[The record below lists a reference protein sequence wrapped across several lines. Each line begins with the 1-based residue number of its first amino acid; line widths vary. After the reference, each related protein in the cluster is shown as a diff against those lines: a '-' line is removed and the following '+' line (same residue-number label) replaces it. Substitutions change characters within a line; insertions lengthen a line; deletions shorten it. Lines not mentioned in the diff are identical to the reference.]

1 MINAVIESSRQAL
14 SFVDGAMTN
23 ELVLRLPNGER
34 FSAVVDDAG
43 LRAVIS
49 AFAEQGG
56 PAVQRAVSAAP
67 APVAQWSPPATA
79 PVPESRHTQS
89 LAGLELDQ
97 ADNAE
102 FGGDYAGPPDTTDE
116 NAWVPSKSSQ
126 DAPALRVSAD
136 AQGNP
141 VIQGH
146 NVRDSRE
153 LVGGRNAE
161 LEDDGVGSV

>member
-1 MINAVIESSRQAL
+1 MINVVIESSRQAL
-14 SFVDGAMTN
+14 SFADGAMTN

-43 LRAVIS
+43 LKAVIL

-56 PAVQRAVSAAP
+56 PAVQRAVAATP
-67 APVAQWSPPATA
+67 APVAQWTPSAA
-79 PVPESRHTQS
+79 PLAPEVHHTQS

-102 FGGDYAGPPDTTDE
+102 FGGDYEGPPDTTDE
-116 NAWVPSKSSQ
+116 NAWVPSKASQ

-146 NVRDSRE
+146 NVRDSRD